1 MLASKKNGEQTRVH
15 NHWLKSTI
23 MCGRCGSRM
32 VVQHGNSKT
41 GTVYPYFFCNG
52 RKHKRTDCQQKSVLI
67 PEVEAR
73 VEEIYARISLT
84 AQDRAEVEAQLLDHL
99 STAQHEQH
107 QQRQQLTDREAR
119 LHREQERLLQAHYAD
134 AIPLDLLSREQNR
147 ITTGLAAV
155 QKELEALARDTAT
168 SHAHIKAGLAL
179 LEDCAATY
187 RAAPDHIKKLLNQA
201 FFEKILIN
209 PESPSRPASSA
220 VQAVEALTPLI
231 GTITAARTSQARP
244 QNPTCEEPPVN
255 GRLFDR
261 GRTDEPT
268 PGIRHAQGFRP
279 ATLVELRGFEP
290 LTPSMPWRCATN
302 CATAPHPWRSLA

>member
-1 MLASKKNGEQTRVH
+1 MLRVRR
-15 NHWLKSTI
+15 I
-23 MCGRCGSRM
+23 D
-32 VVQHGNSKT
+32 VVVRG
-41 GTVYPYFFCNG
+41 
-52 RKHKRTDCQQKSVLI
+52 VLLGQG
-67 PEVEAR
+67 P
-73 VEEIYARISLT
+73 
-84 AQDRAEVEAQLLDHL
+84 H
-99 STAQHEQH
+99 
-107 QQRQQLTDREAR
+107 
-119 LHREQERLLQAHYAD
+119 
-134 AIPLDLLSREQNR
+134 LLSREQNH

-187 RAAPDHIKKLLNQA
+187 RAAPDHIKNLLNQA

-231 GTITAARTSQARP
+231 GTITAARANHAQP
-244 QNPTCEEPPVN
+244 QDSTCEEPPVN

-261 GRTDEPT
+261 GGTDEPA

-279 ATLVELRGFEP
+279 ATLVELRGLDP
-290 LTPSMPWRCATN
+290 HRPGRCAPG
-302 CATAPHPWRSLA
+302 TAWAHPRGSSHSHHDEDRPGPAGPADSSLWS